1 MIVKVLAQRAAIVT
15 GGASGI
21 GRACALRFAG
31 DGCAVLVA
39 DRDGVGAT
47 DVASQ
52 IEAAGGRATSVI
64 VDVCDE
70 AAVEN
75 VVAAYAAELGRL
87 DAVVAS
93 AGINQAEGDGPAID
107 LDSAAFRTVMD
118 VNVFGSFFVIRAA
131 ARWLVAHELPGSL
144 ILLASVL
151 SRVPLRGA
159 TSYCTSKAAVWMMAK
174 VMALELADK
183 NIRVNAIGPGWIDTP
198 MTGFL
203 HEDQDAM
210 AWAVGMTPV
219 GRLGTAD
226 DVASTALF
234 LASDES
240 SFYTGQLLHPAGGM
254 YTD

>member
-1 MIVKVLAQRAAIVT
+1 MAPALDQRVAIVT

-21 GRACALRFAG
+21 GRATAVRFAAN
-31 DGCAVLVA
+31 GCAVLVA
-39 DRDGVGAT
+39 DRDGTGAA
-47 DVASQ
+47 DVAHQ
-52 IEAAGGRATSVI
+52 IGVAGGRATSAT

-70 AAVEN
+70 AAVDTM
-75 VVAAYAAELGRL
+75 VTAYADECGRL

-93 AGINQAEGDGPAID
+93 AGINAADGDGLAID
-107 LDSAAFRTVMD
+107 LDSGAFRTVME
-118 VNVFGSFFVIRAA
+118 VNVFGSFFVARAA
-131 ARWLVAHELPGSL
+131 ARWLVSHELPGSL

-151 SRVPLRGA
+151 SRVPLPGA

-174 VMALELADK
+174 VMALELAEK

-198 MTGFL
+198 MTAFL
-203 HEDQDAM
+203 HDDQDAM
-210 AWAVGMTPV
+210 TWALGMTPV